1 VVYPVNRI
9 VLVGR
14 LTADPELRYTQ
25 NGVAVAR
32 FTLAVDRPF
41 VNQQGERGTDFI
53 DIVVWRNQAE
63 NCATFLEKGA
73 MAAVEGRLQIRS
85 YETQDGQKRRVAE
98 VVADRVEFLE
108 RSKRGSGAPRD
119 QSLGTGSKVAGRDTG
134 SYDSPPN
141 DDSEPD
147 DFEDD
152 LDLDNL
158 PF

>member
-1 VVYPVNRI
+1 MNRVI
-9 VLVGR
+9 LVGR

-25 NGVAVAR
+25 SGVAVAN
-32 FTLAVDRPF
+32 FTLAVNRPF
-41 VNQQGERGTDFI
+41 TNQQGEREADFI
-53 DIVVWRNQAE
+53 DIVAWRNQGE
-63 NCATFLEKGA
+63 NCANYLHKGQ
-73 MAAVEGRLQIRS
+73 MAAVDGRLQIRS

-108 RSKRGSGAPRD
+108 RPRDGSSGGSGSSPNRKD
-119 QSLGTGSKVAGRDTG
+119 EPQDRSSNEK
-134 SYDSPPN
+134 SDSG
-141 DDSEPD
+141 DD

>member
-1 VVYPVNRI
+1 MNRI
-9 VLVGR
+9 ILIGR

-25 NGVAVAR
+25 SGAAVAH

-41 VNQQGERGTDFI
+41 TNQQGERETDFI
-53 DIVVWRNQAE
+53 DIVVWRKQAE
-63 NCATFLEKGA
+63 SCANYLRKGA
-73 MAAVEGRLQIRS
+73 SAGVEGRLQIRS
-85 YETQDGQKRRVAE
+85 YETQDGQRRRVAE

-108 RSKRGSGAPRD
+108 RSRRGSGGPEGQASGGDSRTED
-119 QSLGTGSKVAGRDTG
+119 SKSKTE
-134 SYDSPPN
+134 SSSDS
-141 DDSEPD
+141 DSD